1 MKDWMMELTEQY
13 MKVTGGELVPLMQI
27 RGNPIFE
34 EKFGWD
40 LAALYLYCIEKKV
53 KWEDVLEVSL
63 DIFDDPNIQ
72 S

>member
-1 MKDWMMELTEQY
+1 MGDGMSELIKQY
-13 MKVTGGELVPLMQI
+13 VKATGGEAVPLMRI

-40 LAALYLYCIEKKV
+40 LAALYLYCIENKV
-53 KWEDVLEVSL
+53 KWEDVLGVSL
-63 DIFDDPNIQ
+63 DIFDNPNIQ